1 MIVTYKRNQI
11 VLQRLLMYSRYNSVK
26 NIIIHD
32 NNNLN
37 EREELTRLSHKIRHL
52 GDGVNTGLYGGID
65 SILKFIRSSKI
76 LTSHYILL
84 DDDAFLDESELLR
97 VNSHLDFLKENVG
110 VSLHVSDEDNET
122 MTETLIFENKVITNI
137 KEFTGKAY
145 DHDFRSYPN
154 IGVVFPQKVI
164 FEMVIPDKNLFFCGE
179 SFLFDNIRN
188 TGAKV
193 RYLKGFKIYHKK
205 HSFKILSI
213 IGLKHL
219 KISIVSNFHDYYE
232 IRNFII
238 YKKQKGN
245 MGSLFISIL
254 VISILKI
261 IYSNNKAS
269 KSKILLKAII
279 DGIKF

>member
-1 MIVTYKRNQI
+1 
-11 VLQRLLMYSRYNSVK
+11 MYSRYNSVK

-37 EREELTRLSHKIRHL
+37 EREELTRVSQKIRHL

-97 VNSHLDFLKENVG
+97 VSSHLDFLKENVG
-110 VSLHVSDEDNET
+110 VSLHVSEKDNET
-122 MTETLIFENKVITNI
+122 MTETLIFENKIITNI
-137 KEFTGKAY
+137 KEFTSKAY
-145 DHDFRSYPN
+145 DHDFGSYPN

-164 FEMVIPDKNLFFCGE
+164 FEMEIPDKNLFFCGE

-188 TGAKV
+188 TGANV

-205 HSFKILSI
+205 HSFKIFSI
-213 IGLKHL
+213 IGLKNL

-245 MGSLFISIL
+245 MGNLFISIL
-254 VISILKI
+254 IISLLKI